1 MNRLKWSTT
10 LHHGERRKWR
20 ASSGKFP
27 SLKICIDGIIQV
39 DVKHIGAQE
48 VEASTSAAG
57 QVLGAL
63 GDDDVC
69 KNKSLLAESFDT
81 VTCRT

>member
-1 MNRLKWSTT
+1 M
-10 LHHGERRKWR
+10 
-20 ASSGKFP
+20 
-27 SLKICIDGIIQV
+27 
-39 DVKHIGAQE
+39 KHIGAQE

-63 GDDDVC
+63 GDDEVC

-81 VTCRT
+81 VTSAGLES